1 MLSDYG
7 ILHGVIPFFFLASSS
22 RSKSSLHAAV
32 TSSSLMDAGNVTKP
46 TQEMSTTLS
55 LGTTTFLAGALA
67 GVALPSLLSA
77 TLDGGLIFK
86 IANDNSRAI
95 PSTSDTRDVTAQAL
109 NINS

>member
-1 MLSDYG
+1 MLSDYR
-7 ILHGVIPFFFLASSS
+7 ILHGAIPFFFLASSS

-67 GVALPSLLSA
+67 GVALPWCQPRSP
-77 TLDGGLIFK
+77 
-86 IANDNSRAI
+86 SRLELHLPSFRALPLAAAHI
-95 PSTSDTRDVTAQAL
+95 PCCGHSGCSWC
-109 NINS
+109 